1 MKRSWHMLGILLV
14 MAFAFVACSTSSNT
28 TSSNLTTV
36 TNPVTTTTTT
46 TTTLSIP
53 STTSEITTT
62 VSSATTTVAPTTT
75 LTTTTVTT
83 LAPTTTQ
90 TTTST
95 PLVYN
100 RVDVSGLT
108 GEGTEESPYVVSAYV
123 LETSS
128 IPFELLPI
136 GYGGTIEIY
145 QGIKTSFGLFPL
157 VTTSESDFDFT
168 GSTDS
173 LLVFNPSIL
182 GTLYIIILVDD
193 THATYIE
200 VLVERKPVTVDFTT
214 QLKVLAIGNS
224 FSEDAMEYLY
234 KIAQDA
240 GITNVILG
248 NLFIGGASLI
258 THVTSVQNNSS
269 NYIYYKNTADQWV
282 ARPNS
287 SLMYGLLDEDW
298 DIITI
303 QQVSGSSGRV
313 ETYNFYLEDL
323 IAIVQGNK
331 TNPDA
336 RIVWNMTWA
345 YQQNSTHGD
354 FVHYNS
360 NQITM
365 YEAIVASVKSRITNH
380 VSIQHVIPAGTAIQN
395 LRTSYY
401 GDTLTRDGYHLTNV
415 VGRYTASL
423 MWFASITGL
432 DIQSIEYA
440 PNGINAQDLLAIK
453 EAVENALLHPYLVT
467 PSTFIE
473 KEVEEPEPT
482 PVNPT
487 IGVNLQPVYQLGFWN
502 SNNSH
507 LLIGGDPISKNFVST
522 VTRYSKA
529 DIPNGTIIIIEPG
542 YQYRANFWTNLEGET
557 LGRRTD
563 NITNSM
569 IVVDDAW
576 WGTQQYVAFN
586 LSVVGT
592 PDITDRHPE
601 VTSKFRIMLP
611 FSTLQINFQ
620 SGFYN
625 STGSH
630 NQITGDAISG
640 NFISPDKRYSRTDIP
655 VGTIITIQEGYQ
667 YRVNFWMNLD
677 GAFTGNTRTANLTTS
692 RVVVDDA
699 WWGEQQ
705 YVSFNISQ
713 VGTPNIASQVELVAS
728 KFQVLLPNSRMVP
741 LEFILG
747 FYNSTGSHNIV
758 TGDAISKNFVAVNQ
772 RFSKEE
778 LPIGSIII
786 IQPDYRYRVN
796 FWKSLEGGFSGNVRS
811 ENLTIYLIVVDEAWW
826 GEQSYVSFNVSPVS
840 GGDLTDRVDE
850 VSSKFIIIR

>member
-1 MKRSWHMLGILLV
+1 MLGILLV
-14 MAFAFVACSTSSNT
+14 MTIGLVACTTPTSTTQTDITSSTNQTLTT
-28 TSSNLTTV
+28 TSSVPTT
-36 TNPVTTTTTT
+36 TISTTLAPVTTTTAA
-46 TTTLSIP
+46 
-53 STTSEITTT
+53 TTSANTATT
-62 VSSATTTVAPTTT
+62 V
-75 LTTTTVTT
+75 VTT

-90 TTTST
+90 VPTTTTITTTT

-100 RVDVSGLT
+100 RVDVSGLS

-173 LLVFNPSIL
+173 LIVFQPSIL

-214 QLKVLAIGNS
+214 SLKVLAIGNS

-234 KIAQDA
+234 KIAKDA

-248 NLFIGGASLI
+248 NLYIGGASLI
-258 THVTSVQNNSS
+258 THVTSVQNNDS

-287 SLMYGLLDEDW
+287 TLMYGLLDEDW

-323 IAIVQGNK
+323 IAIVQANK

-336 RIVWNMTWA
+336 RIVWHMTWA

-360 NQITM
+360 DQITM
-365 YEAIVASVKSRITNH
+365 YEAILASVKSRIINH
-380 VSIQHVIPAGTAIQN
+380 VSIQYVIPAGTAIQN

-401 GDTLTRDGYHLTNV
+401 GDTLTRDGYHLTMV
-415 VGRYTASL
+415 AGRYTASL
-423 MWFASITGL
+423 MWFASITGI

-440 PNGINAQDLLAIK
+440 PSGISAQDLLAIK
-453 EAVENALLHPYLVT
+453 EAVGNAVVSPYQVI
-467 PSTFIE
+467 PSTFTE
-473 KEVEEPEPT
+473 KVIEEPEPT

-487 IGVNLQPVYQLGFWN
+487 IGVTLHPVYQLGFWN

-522 VTRYSKA
+522 VSRYTKE

-563 NITNSM
+563 NITTSM

-592 PDITDRHPE
+592 PDITDRHEE
-601 VTSKFRIMLP
+601 VISKFRIILP
-611 FSTLQINFQ
+611 YVSLQMNFQ

-655 VGTIITIQEGYQ
+655 VGTVITIQEGYQ

-692 RVVVDDA
+692 RVVVDEA

-728 KFQVLLPNSRMVP
+728 KFQVLLPSSRIVE
-741 LEFILG
+741 LEFTLG
-747 FYNSTGSHNIV
+747 FYNSTGSHIIV

-796 FWKSLEGGFSGNVRS
+796 FWKSLEGGFTGNVRS
-811 ENLTIYLIVVDEAWW
+811 DNLTTYLIVVDEAWW
-826 GEQSYVSFNVSPVS
+826 GEQSFVSFNVSPVS
-840 GGDLTDRVDE
+840 GGDLTERVEE
-850 VSSKFIIIR
+850 VSSKLTIIR